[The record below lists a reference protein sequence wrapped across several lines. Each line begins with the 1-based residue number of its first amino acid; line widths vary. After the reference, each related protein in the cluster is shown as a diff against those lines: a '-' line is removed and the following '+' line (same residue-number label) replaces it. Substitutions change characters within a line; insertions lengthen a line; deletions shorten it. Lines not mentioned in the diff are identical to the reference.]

1 VCPVHEHGLC
11 DALELDV
18 HLVAAEK
25 ATSVASRNGPVADCL
40 VSRPPSRCSALE
52 QVFSR
57 ETWHQRVARTRS
69 RALQPP
75 RGLGWRYEKR
85 NTLSRPLAAQRPRS
99 PARRRGGGGPV
110 PPDLLEELLHVP
122 NVLASVLMRTM
133 ASRTGGRPAG
143 ADHPGVY
150 CALSSRMS
158 SLSSSACRR
167 CAARR

>member
-1 VCPVHEHGLC
+1 VHPVHEHGLC

-25 ATSVASRNGPVADCL
+25 AISVASRNGPVADCL
-40 VSRPPSRCSALE
+40 VSRPPFRCSALE

-57 ETWHQRVARTRS
+57 GKRHQRVARTIS
-69 RALQPP
+69 GVLQPP
-75 RGLGWRYEKR
+75 RCLGWRCEEW
-85 NTLSRPLAAQRPRS
+85 NTLTRPLAAQRPRS

-110 PPDLLEELLHVP
+110 PPDLEDFLRVQ
-122 NVLASVLMRTM
+122 NVLASVVVRTM

-150 CALSSRMS
+150 RALSSRTS
-158 SLSSSACRR
+158 SPSSSACRR
-167 CAARR
+167 CAALR